1 MEQDLSGDTSG
12 TYSGSDTSSTPED
25 YNDSTTSTSS
35 DNDSGTYPGTNIS
48 TGSDGGIGSMYQTGN
63 MFGNKA
69 IYTSMRGATATN
81 PFPESFFSQMF
92 GAENVNYAKTMGT
105 ARVQEINDLRYNQA
119 IGGMSNKTGANTGKQ
134 YQMGDYYIDQPT
146 QMGTVK
152 EVPQTGIGALLD
164 NLPYIGTVSNMLG
177 RNRGL
182 PEDDPRRIAMMEEQ
196 AKSANDPTVFDR
208 TSDFV
213 KSILGLGPKDYGA
226 SLSIPVEGQEQVK
239 QADVEYDAFGNIINT
254 AFRRPKVSVSG
265 IDSLNTYGLP
275 RNPRLTD
282 QAFSPSDVNKGPIG
296 SNFPT
301 SAPGRLSPEA
311 MKTAREQYSI
321 PMGQTVERDPSYEG
335 YFSDTAFPPSLTAS
349 QNRINESSVYPYE
362 QYADASPFSLLQGAT
377 DLFNPQIDKFL
388 QNNINPNLEFETD
401 YREINNELQPY
412 MGIKYNFPTA

>member
-1 MEQDLSGDTSG
+1 MDFGMSQSDMESIQSGLDPSG
-12 TYSGSDTSSTPED
+12 QTGGT
-25 YNDSTTSTSS
+25 DST
-35 DNDSGTYPGTNIS
+35 DNSEEYNSFVENLTQKQAYT
-48 TGSDGGIGSMYQTGN
+48 TG
-63 MFGNKA
+63 
-69 IYTSMRGATATN
+69 RGATATN

-92 GAENVNYAKTMGT
+92 GAENVDYTNILGGSD
-105 ARVQEINDLRYNQA
+105 RINEINDLRYRQA
-119 IGGMSNKTGANTGKQ
+119 TGQMSEKTGEQ
-134 YQMGDYYIDQPT
+134 YKMGDYYLGQDT
-146 QMGTVK
+146 NLGTVK
-152 EVPQTGIGALLD
+152 EVPQTGIGALLN
-164 NLPYIGTVSNMLG
+164 NLPYIGTVSNILG

-265 IDSLNTYGLP
+265 IDSLNTYGFP

>member
-1 MEQDLSGDTSG
+1 MEFDDSVSTAQAQAAGLGGNNTSSGFSSDLGSGDSAEDFN
-12 TYSGSDTSSTPED
+12 SFVVGSNPKE
-25 YNDSTTSTSS
+25 
-35 DNDSGTYPGTNIS
+35 IAA
-48 TGSDGGIGSMYQTGN
+48 GGLGG
-63 MFGNKA
+63 FDV
-69 IYTSMRGATATN
+69 YTMVRGATADN
-81 PFPESFFSQMF
+81 PYPESFFSKMF
-92 GAENVNYAKTMGT
+92 GADNVNYAKSMGRD
-105 ARVQEINDLRYNQA
+105 RVREINQLRYRQA
-119 IGGMSNKTGANTGKQ
+119 TGQLSEKTGEQ
-134 YQMGDYYIDQPT
+134 YKMGDYYLGQDT
-146 QMGTVK
+146 NLGTVK

-265 IDSLNTYGLP
+265 IDSLNTYGFP

-377 DLFNPQIDKFL
+377 DLFNPQIDEFL